1 VSSAQAAFPIVFYDG
16 LCGFCDRSVQFLLSH
31 GGHERFRFAALQGA
45 TAAALLDEQTRVK
58 LDSLVLRTVDGRIYK
73 RSTAAIKI
81 AGGLGGVWVLALLL
95 LLVPRRVRDFFYDQF
110 ARRRYRWF
118 GQLDQCRLPTPG
130 ERAAFLD

>member
-1 VSSAQAAFPIVFYDG
+1 MSRAEAAFPIVFYDG

-31 GGHERFRFAALQGA
+31 GGHGRFRFAALQGA
-45 TAAALLDEQTRVK
+45 TAAALLDEPTRTK
-58 LDSLVLRTVDGRIYK
+58 LDSLVLRTPDGRVYK

-81 AGGLGGVWVLALLL
+81 AAGLGGAWVLALLL
-95 LLVPRRVRDFFYDQF
+95 LLVPRPVRDFFYDQF

-118 GQLDQCRLPTPG
+118 GQLDQCRLPTPA